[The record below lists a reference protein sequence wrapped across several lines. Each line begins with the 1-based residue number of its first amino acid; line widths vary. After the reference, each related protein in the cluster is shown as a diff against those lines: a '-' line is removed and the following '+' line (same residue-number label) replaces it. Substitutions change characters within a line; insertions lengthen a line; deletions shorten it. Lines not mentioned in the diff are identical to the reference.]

1 MPLLERR
8 VDKFQRE
15 SPDLVLAAIRA
26 NLNMILA
33 NAKHLLKVRNGA
45 VKLKAAQDF
54 DAMLKR
60 GEDLTPGQR
69 SYIEGILESVWDG
82 AGYESVNVHH
92 DKPRFS
98 MRNPK

>member
-1 MPLLERR
+1 MPLRR
-8 VDKFQRE
+8 VCDRCEPE
-15 SPDLVLAAIRA
+15 SPELAVASARA
-26 NLNMILA
+26 SLDMILA
-33 NAKHLLKVRNGA
+33 NTRHLLRVRKGA
-45 VKLKAAQDF
+45 EKLKAAQDF

-60 GEDLTPGQR
+60 GEDLTPGQL
-69 SYIEGILESVWDG
+69 SYIDGILEAVWDG